1 MSNELEN
8 IDNSSLNTSAD
19 GNRRKRGKLLVWLL
33 VALLLAS
40 VGGLLLLFH
49 DSGSAHAGLKD
60 AKGKISKLEE
70 QVLSLRSELD
80 TTALNLRRQKALNER
95 LQLENDTFRTLLPI
109 YITKL
114 EVANADSHGNAISS
128 YGKTI
133 SASSSMYLMP
143 RITYLGLKVGE
154 KITLNV
160 RLYDNEGK
168 LVTGSSS
175 PKGYSYDCKVDPILP
190 NENMLSLSGWGG
202 GDKGH
207 FRPGSYRYEVWY
219 EDMCLKQHVFTLK

>member
-49 DSGSAHAGLKD
+49 DSGSARAGLKD